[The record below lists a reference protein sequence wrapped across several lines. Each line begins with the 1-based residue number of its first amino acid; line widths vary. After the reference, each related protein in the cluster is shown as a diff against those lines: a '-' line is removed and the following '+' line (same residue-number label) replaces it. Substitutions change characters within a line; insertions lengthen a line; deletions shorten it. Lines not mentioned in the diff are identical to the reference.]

1 MVAFPYDTDLAWD
14 LDGLSMTPSLITY
27 LAQKATAVV
36 PRMLC
41 PDSSVN
47 WANVPSVYRFVKSV
61 VTNTKVPVPTLAT
74 SLVYMW
80 RLQQRLP
87 PNAWGLP
94 CTPHRIFLAAL
105 NLAAKNVHDAAPPN
119 RFWSEHS
126 FVAGYDFFGFS
137 TKEVNL
143 MERQLLSVL
152 NWNVRIDTLDFV
164 HQLAPLLIFVR
175 IQPSPPHETSLKVKC
190 ERKARKRRYSSFVS
204 DPQNLKVVNVT
215 SAAHA

>member
-14 LDGLSMTPSLITY
+14 LDGLSITPSMMVY

-36 PRMLC
+36 PRMSC

-47 WANVPSVYRFVKSV
+47 WANVPSIYRFIKSV
-61 VTNTKVPVPTLAT
+61 VTGTKVPVPTLAT

-87 PNAWGLP
+87 LDAWGLP

-105 NLAAKNVHDAAPPN
+105 NLAAKNVHDEAPRN

-126 FVAGYDFFGFS
+126 YVAGYDSFGFS

-143 MERQLLSVL
+143 MERQLLHVL

-164 HQLAPLLIFVR
+164 HQLAPLLIFVG
-175 IQPSPPHETSLKVKC
+175 IHPFPPHEPPLKVKC
-190 ERKARKRRYSSFVS
+190 ERKARKRRYSSLVS
-204 DPQNLKVVNVT
+204 DSQDFKVANVT
-215 SAAHA
+215 SAANA